1 MRQFK
6 SSEHLMSC
14 EQRQRTIRPLQ
25 EDVRSNLRSG
35 VAITN
40 LTHCVEE
47 LVLNSLDADSTS
59 ITVRIDVPNY
69 KIQVSDN
76 GNGIVFED
84 LKHVGERYMTS
95 KCHALKDLENLNF
108 FGFRGEALA
117 SISKIC
123 DVLEIS
129 TRYRSSYQTYC
140 KLFQNSQVLDLG
152 ESTFPRTSS
161 GTTVTVHNI
170 FANLPV
176 RQNLITETYDL
187 DRVRHRIASMAL
199 VNPKTSFLLINDSTG
214 AKCLQTRVCKS
225 SVSTFSQ
232 LFGNSRSKG
241 LQKVQ
246 FEHKKFKVSGYIS
259 TEFHHSKTLQFL
271 FVNQR
276 LLLKTKIHKLV
287 NSLLEKSEF
296 MRNLIPCDK
305 SELGPDLFQGKVIS
319 PQNIKTN
326 DKHGIFFLNIICP
339 VTDYDICLDPVKT
352 LIEFQDWDDVLYC
365 MQRCVEDFCNKNN
378 LVLQHENSP
387 KSTGSERDEND
398 GFAEVCLHPCLDVF
412 AYKREIETGNVKRS
426 LHSSTVFRK
435 TSVGI
440 ADNKSL
446 KMTSNHEEKSHLSD
460 QKQKE
465 NIIQNDIAGNEVF
478 SGLGVYKD
486 QSEFSPKSVSKET
499 LPSLKNST
507 CCLNVTNME
516 KSLECSFVR
525 NHRNDEKADPG
536 IITSSSTIFSASEST
551 KGCENYSAKVGDA
564 QVRTSM
570 LQGLSN
576 QRNTD
581 HDGRPVIVGT
591 NAKEMRSK
599 HLTTFTSP
607 CPITLQPGYAR
618 KRPWINK
625 GTSSASCEVVSK
637 DRRLISLKG
646 SVKRRNRA
654 NRVHMQE
661 SCDFDNREGNA
672 CMVACC
678 NQTEETPGCSTFT
691 VQEMTPGVSKES
703 ISTDGKDTNP
713 VGQRG
718 ACHTTALLDC
728 DQQCTNAYADRT
740 SLSNSNKL
748 KSPNRETETFCG
760 VTENTEHWQGR
771 NTKHESNQS
780 SALSE
785 TTRETSVEE
794 KTFDKQESN
803 SCMRS
808 NWHCT
813 FDPSLGRNLFLNIRT
828 GHSSYEHPSR
838 LSVASEDCSC
848 VNENDEVD
856 NKQHQ
861 NVPHPVASHL
871 SFSCTPWLPRQ
882 HRRSQISSF
891 DEDTGSFC
899 SNGESE
905 VAMLYQEHQYSQ
917 ETEEELCKWA
927 SADKLKAYKQ
937 NLWDSTGSTVAEM
950 LDNWRNPVFTA
961 PEKDIL
967 MVNKPGN
974 CVRNQIPIHNMVQ
987 PHRFTR
993 DMLESMRVLQ
1003 QLDEKFIV
1011 GVVSY
1016 RGNDDDLLVL
1026 IDQHAAHER
1035 VRLEQL
1041 QSELFENISTG
1052 SRPRIKSSPVSPPM
1066 EIFLFAEEIRHLK
1079 TFQSEIERIGIH
1091 FTINESVEESDEVS
1105 VFIQAVPSV
1114 FVERE
1119 VSEVKRGRQSVTASK
1134 VKELIREHLEN
1145 LTMRGT
1151 PAIIPKNIFQVISSQ
1166 ACHGAVKFG
1175 EPLGVN
1181 ECQQLVMNLSKCHLP
1196 FQCAH
1201 GRPSVIPLAD
1211 LWILGRKMVSQDIER
1226 RPRLDKLHYVINKK
1240 L

>member
-25 EDVRSNLRSG
+25 EDVLSNLRSG

-84 LKHVGERYMTS
+84 LKRVGERYMTS

-129 TRYRSSYQTYC
+129 TRCRSSYQTYC

-152 ESTFPRTSS
+152 ESTFPRATS

-199 VNPKTSFLLINDSTG
+199 INPKTSFLLINDSTG

-225 SVSTFSQ
+225 SISTFSQ

-259 TEFHHSKTLQFL
+259 TQFHHSKTLQFL

-305 SELGPDLFQGKVIS
+305 SVLGSDLFQNKVIS

-387 KSTGSERDEND
+387 KSTGSEGDEND
-398 GFAEVCLHPCLDVF
+398 GFAEVCLHPCLDAF

-435 TSVGI
+435 TSVGV
-440 ADNKSL
+440 ADDKSL

-507 CCLNVTNME
+507 CCLNDTNVE

-525 NHRNDEKADPG
+525 NYRNDEKADPG
-536 IITSSSTIFSASEST
+536 IITSSSTTISASEST

-581 HDGRPVIVGT
+581 HDGRPVIIGASSS

-618 KRPWINK
+618 KRTWINK
-625 GTSSASCEVVSK
+625 GTSSASCEVSK
-637 DRRLISLKG
+637 DRKLISLKG

-678 NQTEETPGCSTFT
+678 NQTEESPGCNTFT
-691 VQEMTPGVSKES
+691 VQEMTPGASKEN
-703 ISTDGKDTNP
+703 ISTDDKDTNP

-728 DQQCTNAYADRT
+728 DQQCTNAYADGAC
-740 SLSNSNKL
+740 LSNSNKL

-760 VTENTEHWQGR
+760 VTD
-771 NTKHESNQS
+771 SNQS

-785 TTRETSVEE
+785 TMRETSVEE

-803 SCMRS
+803 SCIRS
-808 NWHCT
+808 NWHCA

-838 LSVASEDCSC
+838 LSVGSEDCSC
-848 VNENDEVD
+848 VNENNEVD

-950 LDNWRNPVFTA
+950 LDNWTNPVFTA

-1011 GVVSY
+1011 GVVSC
-1016 RGNDDDLLVL
+1016 RGEILMIHWIFSLVEMCIL
-1026 IDQHAAHER
+1026 CDC
-1035 VRLEQL
+1035 L
-1041 QSELFENISTG
+1041 S
-1052 SRPRIKSSPVSPPM
+1052 
-1066 EIFLFAEEIRHLK
+1066 
-1079 TFQSEIERIGIH
+1079 
-1091 FTINESVEESDEVS
+1091 
-1105 VFIQAVPSV
+1105 
-1114 FVERE
+1114 
-1119 VSEVKRGRQSVTASK
+1119 
-1134 VKELIREHLEN
+1134 
-1145 LTMRGT
+1145 
-1151 PAIIPKNIFQVISSQ
+1151 
-1166 ACHGAVKFG
+1166 GAVKFG

-1211 LWILGRKMVSQDIER
+1211 LRILGRKMVSQDIER
-1226 RPRLDKLHYVINKK
+1226 RPRLDKLHYVIIKK